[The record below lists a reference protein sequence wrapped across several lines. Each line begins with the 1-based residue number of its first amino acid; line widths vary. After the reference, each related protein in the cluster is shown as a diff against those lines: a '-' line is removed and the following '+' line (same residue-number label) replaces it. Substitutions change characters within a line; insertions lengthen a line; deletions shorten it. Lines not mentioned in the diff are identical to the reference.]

1 MSRKR
6 QSGYSLSEVL
16 VVIAIV
22 GLFTSIAFPTVTSMI
37 RRSALR
43 AAAGELRSIFH
54 AARMRAIARSTN
66 CGLKFFL
73 ADGEWQYAIYD
84 DGDGDG
90 VRNDDIRDGIDKRVA
105 PARPALRESKAA
117 TIGLL
122 DRAIKDPDGDALV
135 PSAPP
140 VRFNRSAIC
149 SFSPM
154 GESTPGTIY
163 LTDRAG
169 ELYAVRV
176 YGISAKITTLRYDAK
191 ALRWVSR

>member
-1 MSRKR
+1 MSRKP

-16 VVIAIV
+16 TVMAIV
-22 GLFTSIAFPTVTSMI
+22 GLFVSIAFPTMTSMV

-43 AAAGELRSIFH
+43 AAAGELRSLFH
-54 AARMRAIARSTN
+54 AARMRAITRSTN

-73 ADGEWQYAIYD
+73 ANGEWHYAMYD

-90 VRNDDIRDGIDKRVA
+90 VRNDDIRAGIDKRVTE
-105 PARPALRESKAA
+105 PRPALRETKAV

-122 DRAIKDPDGDALV
+122 DRAIKDPDGDPLQPAA
-135 PSAPP
+135 SP

-149 SFSPM
+149 AFSPI

-169 ELYAVRV
+169 GLYAVRV
-176 YGISAKITTLRYDAK
+176 YGISAKITTLRYDAE
-191 ALRWVSR
+191 ALRWVNR